1 MSAGEDADFM
11 RAALGLARR
20 GLGQVWPN
28 PAVGCVI
35 VAGGRV
41 VGRGRTAPGGR
52 PHAETA
58 ALAMA
63 GAAARGATAYVTL
76 EPCAHHGRTPPCAEA
91 LVAAGVARVVVA
103 LGDPDP
109 RVNGRGIA
117 ILRAGGITVE
127 TGCLA
132 DAAAEVNRGFLS
144 RVVRGR
150 PALTLKL
157 ATSLDGRIATATGES
172 RWITGPRARAEVH
185 LLRARADAVMV
196 GAATMRADNPR
207 LDVRGGGLEAAQPI
221 RVVVAGREALPRDGY
236 LGRSAGAHPLWIC
249 HPEGMDLDWWRAAGA
264 TLIPVAPGPEGRP
277 EPAALLRAL
286 GALGL
291 TRVLCEGGGKLAAAL
306 LGAGQVDEIIAYG
319 AGLTLG
325 ADGRPAIGP
334 LGLAALAD
342 APRFVLVDAACVD
355 GDIRIRWRSPE
366 TGTRSRGR
374 EP

>member
-1 MSAGEDADFM
+1 MAPGSDGAASEDTRFIAL
-11 RAALGLARR
+11 ALALGRR
-20 GLGQVWPN
+20 GQGRCWPN
-28 PAVGCVI
+28 PAVGCVL
-35 VAGGRV
+35 VRDGRV
-41 VGRGRTAPGGR
+41 VGRGWTRPGGR
-52 PHAETA
+52 PHAETV
-58 ALAMA
+58 ALAQA
-63 GAAARGATAYVTL
+63 GAAALGATAYVSL

-144 RVVRGR
+144 RVLRGR

-207 LDVRGGGLEAAQPI
+207 LDVRGGGLEAARPI

-249 HPEGMDLDWWRAAGA
+249 HPKGMDLDWWRAAGA

-319 AGLTLG
+319 AGLALG
-325 ADGRPAIGP
+325 GDGRPAIGP

-342 APRFVLVDAACVD
+342 APRFGLVDAARVD

-366 TGTRSRGR
+366 TGT
-374 EP
+374 

>member
-1 MSAGEDADFM
+1 MSSDRDLDFM
-11 RAALGLARR
+11 RIALGLARR

-28 PAVGCVI
+28 PTVGCVI
-35 VAGGRV
+35 VAGRRV

-52 PHAETA
+52 PHAETE

-91 LVAAGVARVVVA
+91 LVASGVTRVVVA

-132 DAAAEVNRGFLS
+132 AEAAQMNRGFLT
-144 RVVRGR
+144 RVLHGR

-185 LLRARADAVMV
+185 LLRAQADAVMV
-196 GAATMRADNPR
+196 GAATMRADDPR
-207 LDVRGGGLEAAQPI
+207 LDVRGHGLETARPV
-221 RVVVAGREALPRDGY
+221 RVVVAGRAALPRDGH
-236 LGRSAGAHPLWIC
+236 LGRTAGTHPLWIC
-249 HPEGMDLDWWRAAGA
+249 HPEGADLEWWRAAGA

-306 LGAGQVDEIIAYG
+306 LGAGGVDEIISYG
-319 AGLTLG
+319 AGLALG
-325 ADGRPAIGP
+325 ADGRPSVAA
-334 LGLAALAD
+334 LGLTALSD
-342 APRFVLVDAACVD
+342 APRFELVGTSAI
-355 GDIRIRWRSPE
+355 GDDV
-366 TGTRSRGR
+366 RSRWLI
-374 EP
+374 PLHHA

>member
-1 MSAGEDADFM
+1 MSADEDAEFM
-11 RAALGLARR
+11 RVALGLARR

-28 PAVGCVI
+28 PTVGCVI
-35 VAGGRV
+35 VAAGRV

-52 PHAETA
+52 PHAETE

-91 LVAAGVARVVVA
+91 LVAAGVSRVVVA

-117 ILRAGGITVE
+117 ILGAGGIAVE

-132 DAAAEVNRGFLS
+132 GAAAEVNRGFLS

-185 LLRARADAVMV
+185 LLRAQADAVMV

-207 LDVRGGGLEAAQPI
+207 LDVRGSGLETARPV
-221 RVVVAGREALPRDGY
+221 RVVVAGREALPRDGH
-236 LGRSAGAHPLWIC
+236 LAETAGTHPLWIC
-249 HPEGMDLDWWRAAGA
+249 HPEGADLGWWGAAGA
-264 TLIPVAPGPEGRP
+264 TLIPIVPGPEGRP

-319 AGLTLG
+319 AGLALG
-325 ADGRPAIGP
+325 ADGRPAVAA

-342 APRFVLVDAACVD
+342 APRFELVDTACVD
-355 GDIRIRWRSPE
+355 GDIRTRWHIP
-366 TGTRSRGR
+366 GPGA
-374 EP
+374 